1 MRALQRD
8 HANIHVKVA
17 SMKTHSRTTDPS
29 ISDSMSAMTL
39 HGMESRRPHAQLTA
53 QPGCCITCGKRLA
66 LRVGNGITAGLV
78 FCMDT
83 GGSNIRTSH
92 STLRCTGY
100 VTYHAICTSSH
111 ILGDTLP
118 LTTTTACLC
127 FAAREQSGDSRRCWC
142 SGLISRTISF

>member
-29 ISDSMSAMTL
+29 IGDSMSAMTL
-39 HGMESRRPHAQLTA
+39 HGMESRRPHAQLLTA
-53 QPGCCITCGKRLA
+53 QPGYCITRGKRLA

-83 GGSNIRTSH
+83 GGSIIRTSH
-92 STLRCTGY
+92 STLRCTGH
-100 VTYHAICTSSH
+100 VICHVICTPSP
-111 ILGDTLP
+111 ILGDTP
-118 LTTTTACLC
+118 L
-127 FAAREQSGDSRRCWC
+127 
-142 SGLISRTISF
+142 